1 MTTAGGG
8 TIRLRLFSFW
18 GIRIRPVAWYPVA
31 SMSLAAVFPPMVTP
45 FADGEVDGQAI
56 RRNVERWMAAG
67 LGGVVALG
75 TNGEAALLDDGEAE
89 RVLAAVRDAVP
100 GGKLV
105 IAGTGRES
113 TRATIAACRRAAD
126 LGADFALVRTPSFFR
141 SQMTPPVLL
150 SHFRAVADASPVPV
164 LLYNFPAQTGV
175 NFPAETVAALAE
187 HRNIAGMKETGTDA
201 AQLAAFVDAASSSAF
216 SVLVGAA
223 PGFYPALCVGAVG
236 AIVAVACVLPELCV
250 RLHTLTRESRH
261 AEARALQ
268 RLLTPL
274 GRLVTTTYGV
284 PGLKAAMDIAGYRGG
299 EPRMPLAP
307 VSPRVMEEIRAEVA
321 RVLEVA

>member
-1 MTTAGGG
+1 MT
-8 TIRLRLFSFW
+8 
-18 GIRIRPVAWYPVA
+18 
-31 SMSLAAVFPPMVTP
+31 LAAVFPPMVTP
-45 FADGEVDGQAI
+45 FADGEVDGRAI
-56 RRNVERWMAAG
+56 RRNVERWVAAG

-75 TNGEAALLDDGEAE
+75 TNGEAALLDDAEAE
-89 RVLAAVRDAVP
+89 QVLSAAREAVP
-100 GGKLV
+100 AGRLV

-113 TRATIAACRRAAD
+113 TRATIAASRRAAA
-126 LGADFALVRTPSFFR
+126 LGADYALVRTPSFFK
-141 SQMTPPVLL
+141 SQMTAPVLL
-150 SHFRAVADASPVPV
+150 SHFRAVADASPIPV

-175 NFPAETVAALAE
+175 NFSADTVAALAE
-187 HRNIAGMKETGTDA
+187 HPNIAGMKETGTDA
-201 AQLAAFVDAASSSAF
+201 AQLAAFVDAASASAF

-236 AIVAVACVLPELCV
+236 GIVAVACVLPELCV
-250 RLHTLTRESRH
+250 RLHTLTRAGHH
-261 AEARALQ
+261 AEARVLQ

-299 EPRMPLAP
+299 EPRAPLAP
-307 VSPRVMEEIRAEVA
+307 VAPRVMEEIRAEIG

>member
-1 MTTAGGG
+1 
-8 TIRLRLFSFW
+8 
-18 GIRIRPVAWYPVA
+18 
-31 SMSLAAVFPPMVTP
+31 MVTP
-45 FADGEVDGQAI
+45 FADGEVDAEAI
-56 RRNVERWMAAG
+56 RRNVARWMGAG

-75 TNGEAALLDDGEAE
+75 TNGEAALLDDAEAE
-89 RVLAAVRDAVP
+89 RVLGAVRDAVP
-100 GGKLV
+100 AGKLV

-113 TRATIAACRRAAD
+113 TRATIAASRRAAA

-150 SHFRAVADASPVPV
+150 SHFRAVADASPIPV
-164 LLYNFPAQTGV
+164 LLYNFPGQTGV
-175 NFPAETVAALAE
+175 NFSADTVAALAA
-187 HRNIAGMKETGTDA
+187 HPNVAGMKETGTDA
-201 AQLAAFVDAASSSAF
+201 AQLASFVDATSSSAF

-250 RLHTLTRESRH
+250 RLHSLAREGRH
-261 AEARALQ
+261 GEARALQ
-268 RLLTPL
+268 RELTPL

-284 PGLKAAMDIAGYRGG
+284 PGLKAAMDAAGLCGG
-299 EPRMPLAP
+299 EPRAPLAR
-307 VSPRVMEEIRAEVA
+307 VSLNVMEEIRAEIG